1 MTITDEVDYRRI
13 DCFSLGNDGFLGK
26 VVLRLRFPVEFF
38 DVFIS
43 PNLMQSEGHYPPDED
58 EGPDPIARPLLTLD
72 KEGLDAIQKGL
83 LTMLPKL
90 NRDQGIVPQWLQLYS
105 MITLAQNGHVVVHS
119 ILDD

>member
-72 KEGLDAIQKGL
+72 KEGLDAIQKDL

>member
-1 MTITDEVDYRRI
+1 MTTDEVDYRRI
-13 DCFSLGNDGFLGK
+13 DCYSLDEDGFLGK
-26 VVLRLRFPVEFF
+26 IILRLRFSVEFF

-43 PNLMQSEGHYPPDED
+43 ARLIQSEGHMSPDED

-72 KEGLDAIQKGL
+72 KEGLDAIQRDL

-90 NRDQGIVPQWLQLYS
+90 NRDQGDVPQWLQLYS
-105 MITLAQNGHVVVHS
+105 MITLALNGHVVVHS